1 MLEIQRTNHTG
12 QVTWCWERLRAGGEG
27 DDGGWDG
34 WMASPTQWTG
44 AWESS
49 GIWRRKGKHA
59 VLHGVTK
66 VGHNSVMEQL
76 NNNHKVT
83 WKHSLLRWPPEPR
96 SRTDVPSISR
106 KVWGVPIQVRAS
118 PASRIISPLSAT
130 LTSSALPSTLSH
142 WSKCRRSPLLV
153 RLSYKAT
160 MWTSLVVQWLRIC
173 LPMKTTWVWPLV
185 REDPRC
191 HGATKPVQHNY

>member
-12 QVTWCWERLRAGGEG
+12 QVTWCWERWKAGGEG
-27 DDGGWDG
+27 DDRGGDG
-34 WMASPTQWTG
+34 WMASLTPWTG

-66 VGHNSVMEQL
+66 
-76 NNNHKVT
+76 
-83 WKHSLLRWPPEPR
+83 
-96 SRTDVPSISR
+96 SRTQLSDGTTEQQPQSHM
-106 KVWGVPIQVRAS
+106 KAFPPQVATRAQVKDRCAQHLSESLGSSS

-142 WSKCRRSPLLV
+142 WSKCRRPPLLV

-160 MWTSLVVQWLRIC
+160 MWTSLEVQWLRIC

-191 HGATKPVQHNY
+191 HGATKPVHNY